1 MFHVPNKTRG
11 GTKGEPVLFFSS
23 CKKATML
30 ALNKYFEIN
39 LQKKKMVR
47 KGCFICFQHEML
59 KMTSKDLR

>member
-39 LQKKKMVR
+39 LQKKKWS
-47 KGCFICFQHEML
+47 G
-59 KMTSKDLR
+59 KDASFVFNMKC

>member
-39 LQKKKMVR
+39 LQKKK
-47 KGCFICFQHEML
+47 KKWSG
-59 KMTSKDLR
+59 KDASFVFNMKC